1 MTSNSLNHIQDPLEP
16 KSKWRVPVVVLL
28 VSTCAF
34 LLSFKYEEALL
45 TKVTEDLADVR
56 HANLWKASQLDYQ
69 LQSLLGELSHY
80 RLSVTGP
87 SSSATDAGQV
97 EGVEQQTIQ
106 KEEASQR
113 LIKKYYGFWELLE
126 QISGYEHFVIREL
139 PQHANAHF
147 DLATELDVIEAY
159 ILALGRTAGATFD
172 PESHELILSQLAPYQ
187 DILHEIALAANRAQ
201 TQAMVSYER
210 TLLLS
215 LRFLLIGLVLLVCG
229 AIALRLFWR
238 SRERARRESADIYG
252 SLIGVTEFMD
262 PTWAIDKNGVVTFW
276 NNALENL
283 TGVRAV
289 DIIGKSNYEY
299 ALPFYGERRKVL
311 IDLALEWDQQAQG
324 KYLFIE
330 KLGDGSLAAAAYHP
344 NLKGGIHLASSAQPL
359 RNSEGEVIG
368 AVESVRDITSETQ
381 AKDQRKREKR
391 IGQRAL
397 ALAEKRL
404 VSIQDIQDALQE
416 GVVTFDSSQMIL
428 TVNQAVTSI
437 SGFEKDELVGKRLE
451 VLFDYDGS
459 SALLIP
465 GENFEANCTHKD
477 GEKTPIRVNVTEIA
491 EQETQIYV
499 ANIEDL
505 RAIREKESQ
514 VSSLE
519 DLVSLKSLD
528 FINQGISVFDRD
540 LKLLN
545 ANQAFLDIQGFP
557 PHLGEPGTRMED
569 MFRFNAERGEYG
581 EGDIDA
587 QTHDRLALAKKFE
600 PHEFERTRKDG
611 VVIHIAGTPIDEG
624 VGGFITVYTDV
635 TKERLYKKQQE
646 QEIQGLQNILNLE
659 AMDHIGV
666 GVAVY
671 DDQFRLIH
679 ANKVNGEWHGFPEE
693 LARPGTPVTSVIRFL
708 AEAGAY
714 GDGEIEEQVTT
725 AVERLSLRKEQKRDV
740 SLPDGRII
748 EIRSNPLEAGTVFV
762 STDVTE
768 ERKKT
773 ERLQNHDAVTG
784 LPTLEATMAIVEK
797 VFPALAASGKQAV
810 GMRIQIDRFG
820 MVNEIFGQGVGD
832 RLLKQV
838 GQRLRGIV
846 DINTV
851 IGRAGGN
858 EFLLVDDADD
868 ANVKANSIVKVL
880 KAVMKPPFYFKSEDG
895 KSQKIGFTLSGGIVL
910 FPENGSDIQ
919 ELVHKSRLAARYAST
934 QGGNTFRF
942 FDWQATRQKFSTD
955 NIRVENDLRTAV
967 EDEQFVL
974 HYQPQ
979 IELQTGLMHGCEALV
994 RWNHPKQG
1002 LVPPLEFIPIAEE
1015 TGLIAPIG
1023 DWVLRHA
1030 CAQAKQ
1036 WQEAGYPPFVISV
1049 NVSVVQFRNQGF
1061 IEDVR
1066 VALQKTGLE
1075 AQYLELELTESILA
1089 ENLDGTR
1096 SILEQLK
1103 NLGVSLAIDD
1113 FGTGYSS
1120 LAYLTK
1126 LPFDTLKIDQAFI
1139 RGTEKHNWAIVRAV
1153 AQLARSLGLKI
1164 VAEGV
1169 ETSEQA
1175 DVLTDLG
1182 CHIAQGYLYSRP
1194 VPSEGF
1200 ASYLSQYEAPV
1211 DTQGGQEENVRLRIG
1226 LPSFATIDQ
1235 LQKTATNFLIEY
1247 PDLKIEILC
1256 DTSDHLVEALILEEL
1271 DVAVIMST
1279 GPLEMEPVHAWL
1291 DRPVWIG
1298 AYDIDLDKDAS
1309 IPLLTHPEGSPF
1321 RKRMLD
1327 GLRQI
1332 DRSAHV
1338 VFQSAAFQSLTD
1350 AVARGVGITALQM
1363 TSVLEGERL
1372 NQERYR
1378 VLDPEENGLPV
1389 LESVLY
1395 GIYVREREAGAAMDA
1410 QTVLVDNLVDLFD
1423 SFGCERMS

>member
-16 KSKWRVPVVVLL
+16 KSKWRVLVVVLL
-28 VSTCAF
+28 VSACAF
-34 LLSFKYEEALL
+34 LLSFKYEETLL

-56 HANLWKASQLDYQ
+56 RANLWKASQFDYQ

-80 RLSVTGP
+80 QLSVTGP

-106 KEEASQR
+106 KKEAAQR
-113 LIKKYYGFWELLE
+113 LTKKFYGFWELLE
-126 QISGYEHFVIREL
+126 KISGYEHFVIREL
-139 PQHANAHF
+139 PQYANVHL
-147 DLATELDVIEAY
+147 DLVTELDAIEAH
-159 ILALGRTAGATFD
+159 ILALGGTAGAILD
-172 PESHELILSQLAPYQ
+172 PESHELISSQLAPYQ

-201 TQAMVSYER
+201 AQAMASYER

-215 LRFLLIGLVLLVCG
+215 LRLLLIGLVLLVCG
-229 AIALRLFWR
+229 VIALGLFWR
-238 SRERARRESADIYG
+238 SRKHARRKSAD
-252 SLIGVTEFMD
+252 
-262 PTWAIDKNGVVTFW
+262 
-276 NNALENL
+276 LEN
-283 TGVRAV
+283 
-289 DIIGKSNYEY
+289 
-299 ALPFYGERRKVL
+299 
-311 IDLALEWDQQAQG
+311 
-324 KYLFIE
+324 
-330 KLGDGSLAAAAYHP
+330 
-344 NLKGGIHLASSAQPL
+344 
-359 RNSEGEVIG
+359 
-368 AVESVRDITSETQ
+368 
-381 AKDQRKREKR
+381 
-391 IGQRAL
+391 
-397 ALAEKRL
+397 
-404 VSIQDIQDALQE
+404 
-416 GVVTFDSSQMIL
+416 
-428 TVNQAVTSI
+428 
-437 SGFEKDELVGKRLE
+437 
-451 VLFDYDGS
+451 
-459 SALLIP
+459 
-465 GENFEANCTHKD
+465 
-477 GEKTPIRVNVTEIA
+477 
-491 EQETQIYV
+491 
-499 ANIEDL
+499 
-505 RAIREKESQ
+505 
-514 VSSLE
+514 
-519 DLVSLKSLD
+519 LVSLKSLD
-528 FINQGISVFDRD
+528 FINQGISVFDRG
-540 LKLLN
+540 LKLLS
-545 ANQAFLDIQGFP
+545 ANQAFLDIQRFP
-557 PHLGEPGTRMED
+557 PHLGEQGTRMED

-581 EGDIDA
+581 EGDVDA
-587 QTHDRLALAKKFE
+587 QVHDRLALAKNFE

-611 VVIHIAGTPIDEG
+611 VVIHISGTPIDEG
-624 VGGFITVYTDV
+624 IGGFITVYTDV
-635 TKERLYKKQQE
+635 TKEQLYKRQQE
-646 QEIQGLQNILNLE
+646 QEIQGLQNVLNLE

-679 ANKVNGEWHGFPEE
+679 ANKVDGKWHGFPEE

-708 AEAGAY
+708 AEAGSY

-740 SLPDGRII
+740 SLADGRII

-773 ERLQNHDAVTG
+773 EHLQNHDTVTG

-797 VFPALAASGKQAV
+797 VFPALAAAGKQAV

-820 MVNEIFGQGVGD
+820 MINEVFGQGVGD

-846 DINTV
+846 DVNTV

-858 EFLLVDDADD
+858 EFVLVDDADD

-895 KSQKIGFTLSGGIVL
+895 ESQKIGFTLSGGIVL

-919 ELVHKSRLAARYAST
+919 ELVHKSRLAAQYAST

-942 FDWQATRQKFSTD
+942 FDWQSTRRRFSTD
-955 NIRVENDLRTAV
+955 SIRVENDLRTAV

-979 IELQTGLMHGCEALV
+979 IELQTGRMHGCEALV

-1002 LVPPLEFIPIAEE
+1002 LVSPLEFIPVAEE

-1066 VALQKTGLE
+1066 VALQEAGLE

-1164 VAEGV
+1164 IAEGV

-1175 DVLTDLG
+1175 DVLADLG

-1194 VPSEGF
+1194 VPNEGF
-1200 ASYLSQYEAPV
+1200 CTYLSQYETPV
-1211 DTQGGQEENVRLRIG
+1211 DAQGGQEENVRLRIG
-1226 LPSFATIDQ
+1226 LPSFAAIDQ
-1235 LQKTATNFLIEY
+1235 LQKTAMNFLIEH
-1247 PDLKIEILC
+1247 PDLKIKILY

-1309 IPLLTHPEGSPF
+1309 VPLLIHPEGSPL

-1327 GLRQI
+1327 GLRQV

-1338 VFQSAAFQSLTD
+1338 VFQSAAFQGLID

-1363 TSVLEGERL
+1363 ASVLEGERL
-1372 NQERYR
+1372 NQERCR

-1389 LESVLY
+1389 LESVLC
-1395 GIYVREREAGAAMDA
+1395 GIYVREREAGVAMDG

-1423 SFGCERMS
+1423 SFGCERVS

>member
-16 KSKWRVPVVVLL
+16 KSKWRVLVVVLL
-28 VSTCAF
+28 VSACAF
-34 LLSFKYEEALL
+34 LLSFKYEETLL

-56 HANLWKASQLDYQ
+56 RANLWKASQFDYQ

-80 RLSVTGP
+80 QLSVTGP

-106 KEEASQR
+106 KKEAAQR
-113 LIKKYYGFWELLE
+113 LTKKFYGFWELLE
-126 QISGYEHFVIREL
+126 KISGYEHFVIREL
-139 PQHANAHF
+139 PQYANVHL
-147 DLATELDVIEAY
+147 DLVTELDAIEAH
-159 ILALGRTAGATFD
+159 ILALGGTARAILD
-172 PESHELILSQLAPYQ
+172 PESHELISSQLAPYQ

-201 TQAMVSYER
+201 AQAMASYER

-215 LRFLLIGLVLLVCG
+215 LRLLLIGLVLLVCG
-229 AIALRLFWR
+229 VIALGLFWR
-238 SRERARRESADIYG
+238 SRERARRKSAD
-252 SLIGVTEFMD
+252 
-262 PTWAIDKNGVVTFW
+262 
-276 NNALENL
+276 LEN
-283 TGVRAV
+283 
-289 DIIGKSNYEY
+289 
-299 ALPFYGERRKVL
+299 
-311 IDLALEWDQQAQG
+311 
-324 KYLFIE
+324 
-330 KLGDGSLAAAAYHP
+330 
-344 NLKGGIHLASSAQPL
+344 
-359 RNSEGEVIG
+359 
-368 AVESVRDITSETQ
+368 
-381 AKDQRKREKR
+381 
-391 IGQRAL
+391 
-397 ALAEKRL
+397 
-404 VSIQDIQDALQE
+404 
-416 GVVTFDSSQMIL
+416 
-428 TVNQAVTSI
+428 
-437 SGFEKDELVGKRLE
+437 
-451 VLFDYDGS
+451 
-459 SALLIP
+459 
-465 GENFEANCTHKD
+465 
-477 GEKTPIRVNVTEIA
+477 
-491 EQETQIYV
+491 
-499 ANIEDL
+499 
-505 RAIREKESQ
+505 
-514 VSSLE
+514 
-519 DLVSLKSLD
+519 LVSLKSLD
-528 FINQGISVFDRD
+528 FINQGISVFDRG
-540 LKLLN
+540 LKLLS

-557 PHLGEPGTRMED
+557 PHLGEQGTRMED

-581 EGDIDA
+581 EGDVDA
-587 QTHDRLALAKKFE
+587 QVHDRLALAKKFE

-624 VGGFITVYTDV
+624 IGGFITVYTDV
-635 TKERLYKKQQE
+635 TKERLYKRQQE

-679 ANKVNGEWHGFPEE
+679 ANKVNGKWHGFPEE

-740 SLPDGRII
+740 SLADGRII
-748 EIRSNPLEAGTVFV
+748 EIRSIPLEAGTVFV

-773 ERLQNHDAVTG
+773 EHLQNHDTVTG

-797 VFPALAASGKQAV
+797 VFPALAAAGKQAV

-820 MVNEIFGQGVGD
+820 MVNEVFGQEVGD

-838 GQRLRGIV
+838 GQRLRGVV
-846 DINTV
+846 DVNTV

-858 EFLLVDDADD
+858 EFVLVDNADD

-895 KSQKIGFTLSGGIVL
+895 ESQKIGFTLSGGIVL

-919 ELVHKSRLAARYAST
+919 ELVHKSRLAAQYAST

-942 FDWQATRQKFSTD
+942 FDWQSTRRRFSTD
-955 NIRVENDLRTAV
+955 SIRVENDLRTAV

-979 IELQTGLMHGCEALV
+979 IELQTGRMHGCEALV

-1002 LVPPLEFIPIAEE
+1002 LVSPLEFIPVAEE

-1066 VALQKTGLE
+1066 VALQEAGLE

-1164 VAEGV
+1164 IAEGV

-1175 DVLTDLG
+1175 DVLADLG

-1194 VPSEGF
+1194 VPNEGF
-1200 ASYLSQYEAPV
+1200 GSYLSQYETPV
-1211 DTQGGQEENVRLRIG
+1211 DAQDGQEENVRLRIG
-1226 LPSFATIDQ
+1226 LPSFAAIDQ
-1235 LQKTATNFLIEY
+1235 LQKTAMNFLIEH
-1247 PDLKIEILC
+1247 PDLKIKILY

-1309 IPLLTHPEGSPF
+1309 VPLLIHPEGSPL

-1327 GLRQI
+1327 GLRQV

-1338 VFQSAAFQSLTD
+1338 VFQSAAFQGLID

-1363 TSVLEGERL
+1363 ASVLEGERL
-1372 NQERYR
+1372 NQERCR

-1389 LESVLY
+1389 LESVLC
-1395 GIYVREREAGAAMDA
+1395 GIYVREREAGVAMDG

-1423 SFGCERMS
+1423 SFGCERVS

>member
-16 KSKWRVPVVVLL
+16 KSKWRALVVVLL
-28 VSTCAF
+28 VSACAF
-34 LLSFKYEEALL
+34 LLSFKYEETLL

-56 HANLWKASQLDYQ
+56 RANLWKASQFDYQ

-80 RLSVTGP
+80 QLSVTGP

-106 KEEASQR
+106 KKEAAQR
-113 LIKKYYGFWELLE
+113 LTKKFYGFWELLE
-126 QISGYEHFVIREL
+126 KISGYEHFVIREL
-139 PQHANAHF
+139 PQYANVHL
-147 DLATELDVIEAY
+147 DLVTELDAIEAH
-159 ILALGRTAGATFD
+159 ILALGGTAGAILD
-172 PESHELILSQLAPYQ
+172 PESHELISSQLAPYQ

-201 TQAMVSYER
+201 AQAMASYER

-215 LRFLLIGLVLLVCG
+215 LRLLLIGLVLLVCG
-229 AIALRLFWR
+229 VIALGLFWR
-238 SRERARRESADIYG
+238 SRERARRKSAD
-252 SLIGVTEFMD
+252 
-262 PTWAIDKNGVVTFW
+262 
-276 NNALENL
+276 LEN
-283 TGVRAV
+283 
-289 DIIGKSNYEY
+289 
-299 ALPFYGERRKVL
+299 
-311 IDLALEWDQQAQG
+311 
-324 KYLFIE
+324 
-330 KLGDGSLAAAAYHP
+330 
-344 NLKGGIHLASSAQPL
+344 
-359 RNSEGEVIG
+359 
-368 AVESVRDITSETQ
+368 
-381 AKDQRKREKR
+381 
-391 IGQRAL
+391 
-397 ALAEKRL
+397 
-404 VSIQDIQDALQE
+404 
-416 GVVTFDSSQMIL
+416 
-428 TVNQAVTSI
+428 
-437 SGFEKDELVGKRLE
+437 
-451 VLFDYDGS
+451 
-459 SALLIP
+459 
-465 GENFEANCTHKD
+465 
-477 GEKTPIRVNVTEIA
+477 
-491 EQETQIYV
+491 
-499 ANIEDL
+499 
-505 RAIREKESQ
+505 
-514 VSSLE
+514 
-519 DLVSLKSLD
+519 LVSLKSLD
-528 FINQGISVFDRD
+528 FINQGISVFDRG
-540 LKLLN
+540 LKLLS
-545 ANQAFLDIQGFP
+545 ANQAFLDIQRFP
-557 PHLGEPGTRMED
+557 PHLGEQGTRMED

-581 EGDIDA
+581 EGDVDA
-587 QTHDRLALAKKFE
+587 QVHDRLALAKKFE

-611 VVIHIAGTPIDEG
+611 VVIHISGTPIDEG
-624 VGGFITVYTDV
+624 IGGFITVYTDV
-635 TKERLYKKQQE
+635 TKERLYKRQQE

-679 ANKVNGEWHGFPEE
+679 ANKVNGKWHGFPEE

-740 SLPDGRII
+740 SLADGRII
-748 EIRSNPLEAGTVFV
+748 EIRSIPLEAGTVFV

-773 ERLQNHDAVTG
+773 EHLQNHDTVTG

-797 VFPALAASGKQAV
+797 VFPALAAAGKQAV

-820 MVNEIFGQGVGD
+820 MINEVFGQEVGD

-846 DINTV
+846 DVNTV

-858 EFLLVDDADD
+858 EFVLVDDADD

-919 ELVHKSRLAARYAST
+919 ELVHKSRLAAQYAST

-942 FDWQATRQKFSTD
+942 FDWQSTRRRFSTD
-955 NIRVENDLRTAV
+955 SIRVENDLRTAV

-979 IELQTGLMHGCEALV
+979 IELQTGRMHGCEALV

-1002 LVPPLEFIPIAEE
+1002 LVSPLEFIPVAEE

-1066 VALQKTGLE
+1066 VALQEAGLE

-1164 VAEGV
+1164 IAEGV

-1175 DVLTDLG
+1175 DVLADLG

-1194 VPSEGF
+1194 VPNEGF
-1200 ASYLSQYEAPV
+1200 GSYLSQYETPV
-1211 DTQGGQEENVRLRIG
+1211 DAQDGQEENVRLRIG
-1226 LPSFATIDQ
+1226 LPSFAAIDQ
-1235 LQKTATNFLIEY
+1235 LQKTAMNFLIEH
-1247 PDLKIEILC
+1247 PDLKIKILY
-1256 DTSDHLVEALILEEL
+1256 DTSNHLVEALILEEL

-1309 IPLLTHPEGSPF
+1309 VPLLIHPEGSPL

-1327 GLRQI
+1327 GLRQV

-1338 VFQSAAFQSLTD
+1338 VFQSAAFQGLID

-1363 TSVLEGERL
+1363 ASVLEGERL
-1372 NQERYR
+1372 NQERCR

-1389 LESVLY
+1389 LESVLC
-1395 GIYVREREAGAAMDA
+1395 GIYVREREAGVAMDG

-1423 SFGCERMS
+1423 SFGCERVS